1 MNAIDT
7 NILVYRVDYNEPT
20 KQPSAR
26 ELLHQLSS
34 DGDTV
39 LLWQVLAEFARWL
52 KSSEHAQRIEPAK
65 VIEYLDAVRRE
76 LPLRMPKPSCLDF
89 ALDLASR
96 YSLSHWDSMLLA
108 ACLEAGVTTLYT
120 EDMGAPR
127 KIDTLEL
134 INPFSA
140 NPQVS

>member
-7 NILVYRVDYNEPT
+7 NILVYRVDCNEPT
-20 KQPSAR
+20 KQPIAR

-34 DGDTV
+34 DHNTI

-52 KSSEHAQRIEPAK
+52 KASEHAKRIESTT
-65 VIEYLDAVRRE
+65 VHEYLNAVRRE
-76 LPLRMPKPSCLDF
+76 LSLRMPNPSCLDI

-96 YSLSHWDSMLLA
+96 YSLSHWDSMLVA
-108 ACLEAGVTTLYT
+108 ACFEAGVTTLYT

-127 KIDTLEL
+127 KIDALEL
-134 INPFSA
+134 INPFLV
-140 NPQVS
+140 NPKAS

>member
-7 NILVYRVDYNEPT
+7 NILVYRVDRNEPS
-20 KQPSAR
+20 KQPLAS
-26 ELLHQLSS
+26 ELLHQLS
-34 DGDTV
+34 GNRNTV

-52 KSSEHAQRIEPAK
+52 KASEHAQRIEPTA
-65 VIEYLDAVRRE
+65 VIEYINAVRRE
-76 LPLRMPKPSCLDF
+76 LPLRMPTPDCLDR

-127 KIDTLEL
+127 TIDSIEL
-134 INPFSA
+134 INPFRKT
-140 NPQVS
+140 